1 MSGGGG
7 GYSLGI
13 NPKPPESLLD
23 KKDTWG
29 WSFCHT
35 TFQKKCVPAKNE
47 DIGKEKLFFQISN
60 EVREFPLTLLP
71 IVPYPLGGGVEK
83 CKIISSQGA
92 VMDLLLIT
100 PPEHIS

>member
-1 MSGGGG
+1 MPGGGG

-35 TFQKKCVPAKNE
+35 TFQKKCVPAKKE
-47 DIGKEKLFFQISN
+47 DIGKEKLFF
-60 EVREFPLTLLP
+60 
-71 IVPYPLGGGVEK
+71 
-83 CKIISSQGA
+83 
-92 VMDLLLIT
+92 
-100 PPEHIS
+100 

>member
-1 MSGGGG
+1 MCGGGG

-35 TFQKKCVPAKNE
+35 TFQKKCVPAKKE
-47 DIGKEKLFFQISN
+47 DIGEEKLFFQVSN

-71 IVPYPLGGGVEK
+71 IVHIPSWGGRGEVQNNSLPRS
-83 CKIISSQGA
+83 CYGLAFNNS
-92 VMDLLLIT
+92 
-100 PPEHIS
+100 P